1 MGVDLSFVVTPSWK
15 QPLLK
20 RRQLICS
27 YPRPHLL
34 VSILPFHPPPLHL
47 RFVDISSDTTLN
59 SKAMSLTLWFQ
70 PHHENA
76 RNLKLLVVAAFANV
90 PVTVKA
96 CEYGRENETE
106 EYRRN
111 CSPCCRYPVLQTED
125 GCIFESNAIVRHIA
139 RLDKS
144 GSFLYGRTPFEGSQV
159 DMWLD
164 FAATEL
170 DTAAKPF
177 GLNIYRGVP
186 IPADAMDSVH
196 EVFGGLETWLETRTF
211 LVGERL
217 TVADICVA
225 FALQFHYRANA
236 AEGEALTKKYRNV
249 YRLYNTVM
257 QQPKTVEVLKS
268 QGATFGPVK
277 AKKAEQQA
285 PKAEKAP
292 KPAPKDDDDDDVP
305 KEKKKPNPLDEL
317 PPSPFVLD
325 AFKREYSNN
334 DTRTV
339 AAPYFFQNYDAAG
352 YTSFWCRYKYN
363 EDNKM
368 QFMTANLVRGW
379 FQRMEHTRKYAFGVA
394 LIIGEEKKHDIVALW
409 VFRGKGMPEI
419 VKDVEDTEL
428 FDWEEIPDVSAQ
440 RERITD
446 YLCWEGPTI
455 PKPVLEGR
463 VFK

>member
-1 MGVDLSFVVTPSWK
+1 
-15 QPLLK
+15 
-20 RRQLICS
+20 
-27 YPRPHLL
+27 
-34 VSILPFHPPPLHL
+34 
-47 RFVDISSDTTLN
+47 
-59 SKAMSLTLWFQ
+59 MSLTAWFH
-70 PHHENA
+70 PHPENA
-76 RNLKLLVVAAFANV
+76 RGLKILAAAAFANV

-125 GCIFESNAIVRHIA
+125 GYVFESNAIMRHIA
-139 RLDKS
+139 RLDRS

-159 DMWLD
+159 DMWMD

-170 DTAAKPF
+170 DTAARPF
-177 GLNIYRGVP
+177 ILNAFRGTP
-186 IPADAMDSVH
+186 LPDDAMDAVH
-196 EVFGGLETWLETRTF
+196 EALQGLDTWLETRTF
-211 LVGERL
+211 LVGERM

-225 FALQFHYRANA
+225 FALQSHYRLNS
-236 AEGEALTKKYRNV
+236 AEGEALTKKYKNA

-268 QGATFGPVK
+268 QGATFGP
-277 AKKAEQQA
+277 A
-285 PKAEKAP
+285 KAEKPKAAP
-292 KPAPKDDDDDDVP
+292 KPAPKAKQVEDKDEDEDEDEAP

-325 AFKREYSNN
+325 AFKREYSNT
-334 DTRTV
+334 DTRTS
-339 AAPYFFQNYDAAG
+339 AAPYFFNNFDAAG
-352 YTSFWCRYKYN
+352 YTAFWCRYKYN
-363 EDNKM
+363 DDNKM

-394 LIIGEEKKHDIVALW
+394 LIIGEEKKHDIVGMW
-409 VFRGKGMPEI
+409 VFRGKGMPDI
-419 VKDVEDTEL
+419 VKEVEDTEL
-428 FDWEEIPDVSAQ
+428 FDWEEIPDVRAQ

-446 YLCWEGPTI
+446 YLCWEGKTI